1 MTIDNGVLLY
11 LFFIFYNLIVTTI
24 GEGRDCVILL
34 NYKVFSE
41 NYVNDQIMEST
52 YIIVKIF
59 N

>member
-24 GEGRDCVILL
+24 GEGGDCVISL